1 MYELILVV
9 LSDLKLILCG
19 TQRSK
24 NLSKCFST
32 ALVSHEAAL
41 LDGLSITATIVTS
54 LAE

>member
-9 LSDLKLILCG
+9 LSDLEPILCG
-19 TQRSK
+19 TRRSE

-32 ALVSHEAAL
+32 ALVSYEAAL
-41 LDGLSITATIVTS
+41 LDGLSITATVVTR